1 MLDPILSLQI
11 FLKFCIVLD
20 YRQLSF
26 SQNRWFLL
34 QLSQARMHCSQN
46 LSKRFSW
53 SLAGRWE
60 SANIS
65 VRSYL
70 LLIPKHS
77 VTHMRGLVV
86 LVSFARD
93 LAGPRFFLHGIS
105 GKLCGS
111 LYIFS
116 AVFTSFSVLLL
127 FTVLITFFCVY
138 AQFLMLIHVTKMRF
152 S

>member
-1 MLDPILSLQI
+1 M
-11 FLKFCIVLD
+11 LD

-26 SQNRWFLL
+26 SQNPLFLL

-46 LSKRFSW
+46 LSKRLSW

-60 SANIS
+60 SADIVS
-65 VRSYL
+65 SYL

-127 FTVLITFFCVY
+127 LTVLITFFCVY